1 MMRSRSQTRSQTT
14 SECVLYRVLYGTSG
28 GSLELMVRG
37 VLKLYLVPVPNKTKH
52 PPCLGSVVDGTTFNS
67 FFTI

>member
-1 MMRSRSQTRSQTT
+1 MVRSRSQTT

-37 VLKLYLVPVPNKTKH
+37 VLKLYLVPAPNKTKH
-52 PPCLGSVVDGTTFNS
+52 PPAQFYSVVGRYE
-67 FFTI
+67 